1 MKSRRLFAAVL
12 AVLMLLPGLAACSDP
27 ASGESAATTA
37 PAVTSAPVSTD
48 TEPVTTEPPAETVD
62 LSHLPEK
69 LRFDG
74 EQVRFLDV
82 NDAGPNG
89 FYWDTIDIYAADITG
104 EVIND
109 AVFKRNVWVEERFG
123 VKITETKVADVAAEI
138 EKAINAQNDLYD
150 VLLGNLNQVS
160 KLTTKKYLLELSNGN
175 IPYLDLTQSW
185 WDQNQ
190 IEGLSIGNKV
200 FYATGDMLIIDNDAT
215 FSLIFNKDMAKDHGL
230 ENFYDLV
237 NAGKWT
243 FDKLHEQITKTTRDL
258 NGDTQ
263 ITLENDQY
271 GISASQISCEAL
283 FYAAGLTQVKKD
295 NEDRPYVAID
305 ADKTSSMIEWAY
317 KLCINPEN
325 CFNWQTTGKVTDDAR
340 DLFADKRA
348 LFYGE
353 TLQGV
358 TRLRESDVNFGIIPY
373 PKWDEKQEKYLSFQH
388 NTGSAL
394 ALPITNTRLEMTGA
408 VLEAMAAKGQEYLTP
423 AYYDIKLIG
432 RGLRDAE
439 SEPMVEMILANRVYD
454 LGYVYNWGSMI
465 GAIRNMAKDNRPTIA
480 SQMKVYEK
488 LFNNGIKNTLKA
500 VGVE

>member
-1 MKSRRLFAAVL
+1 MKSRRILSAVL
-12 AVLMLLPGLAACSDP
+12 ASLMLLTMLAACSDSR
-27 ASGESAATTA
+27 AGEGTATTA
-37 PAVTSAPVSTD
+37 APMVTAAPAETTAA
-48 TEPVTTEPPAETVD
+48 ETTEAAPTVD
-62 LSHLPEK
+62 LSHIPADLKFNDDEI
-69 LRFDG
+69 
-74 EQVRFLDV
+74 RFLDV

-89 FYWDTIDIYAADITG
+89 VYWDTIDIYAKDITG

-109 AVFKRNVWVEERFG
+109 AVFKRNMAVEERLG

-138 EKAINAQNDLYD
+138 EKAINAQNDIYD
-150 VLLGNLNQVS
+150 ILLGNLTQVS
-160 KLTTKKYLLELSNGN
+160 KLTTKQYLMELSGGD
-175 IPYLDLTQSW
+175 IPYLDLSRSW

-190 IEGLSIGNKV
+190 IEGMSINNKV
-200 FYATGDMLIIDNDAT
+200 YYATGDMLIIDNEAT
-215 FSLIFNKDMAKDHGL
+215 FSLIFNKDMVKDYSL
-230 ENFYDLV
+230 ENLYDLV
-237 NAGKWT
+237 NSGKWT
-243 FDKLHEQITKTTRDL
+243 FAKMHEMLLATTRDL
-258 NGDTQ
+258 NGDTKM
-263 ITLENDQY
+263 TLENDQY

-295 NEDRPYVAID
+295 NEDLPYVAMD
-305 ADKTSSMIEWAY
+305 VDKTSSMIEWAY
-317 KLCINPEN
+317 KLCVNPEN
-325 CFNWQTTGKVTDDAR
+325 CFNWQTTSKETDDAR

-373 PKWDEKQEKYLSFQH
+373 PKWDEAQERYLSFQH

-394 ALPITNTRLEMTGA
+394 AVPITNTKLEMTGA
-408 VLEAMAAKGQEYLTP
+408 VLEMMAAKGQEYLTP

-454 LGYVYNWGSMI
+454 LGYVYNWGGMI
-465 GAIRNMAKDNRPTIA
+465 SAIRTMVKDNRPTIA
-480 SQMKVYEK
+480 AQMKVYEK
-488 LFNNGIKNTLKA
+488 LFNNGIKTTLKA